1 MNGLH
6 APFKTFPRTSLR
18 APAAL
23 SFMAAPL
30 PSANLAGVALAC
42 TTAVGIAVCAM
53 LGVASLSMWL
63 LSLALTI
70 FVARLARSTL
80 TPFRDASVLGVLSFD
95 VLSTIGLYFIAT
107 YQSMY
112 GLSFG
117 PYADDSLYFNQ
128 ILGNIAPTFQS
139 RLYDAVL
146 SGFYALISPFVGA
159 PDVTHLLPV
168 NWAFGAIA
176 VLLSRILSDDV
187 SGVRLPMRLLFA
199 AVIGNCYFSDT
210 VTR

>member
-6 APFKTFPRTSLR
+6 APVKTFQWTSLR

-23 SFMAAPL
+23 SFMAPSL
-30 PSANLAGVALAC
+30 PSANLTGVTLAC

-63 LSLALTI
+63 ISLALTM
-70 FVARLARSTL
+70 FVARLAHSSL
-80 TPFRDASVLGVLSFD
+80 TPFRDASVLGILSFD

-117 PYADDSLYFNQ
+117 PYADDSFYFNQ
-128 ILGNIAPTFQS
+128 IVDNIAPAFQY
-139 RLYDAVL
+139 RLYEAVL
-146 SGFYALISPFVGA
+146 SGFYALISSFVRA
-159 PDVTHLLPV
+159 PNVTHLLPV

-176 VLLSRILSDDV
+176 VL
-187 SGVRLPMRLLFA
+187 
-199 AVIGNCYFSDT
+199 
-210 VTR
+210 